1 MYVHFAKKVMDLEL
15 KTHEILLQFNLQYL
29 ITLDMSFNHFVVI
42 LSVSNTNPVTF
53 KSCWVD
59 RMRITLKAFLE

>member
-53 KSCWVD
+53 KSC
-59 RMRITLKAFLE
+59 

>member
-29 ITLDMSFNHFVVI
+29 LTLDMSFNHFVVI
-42 LSVSNTNPVTF
+42 VFVPDTNPVTS
-53 KSCWVD
+53 KSC
-59 RMRITLKAFLE
+59 

>member
-29 ITLDMSFNHFVVI
+29 LTLDMSFNHFVVI
-42 LSVSNTNPVTF
+42 VFVSDTNPVTS

-59 RMRITLKAFLE
+59 RMRITLKAFLK

>member
-29 ITLDMSFNHFVVI
+29 LTLDMSFNHFVVI
-42 LSVSNTNPVTF
+42 VFVPDTNPVTS

-59 RMRITLKAFLE
+59 RMRITLKAFLK